1 MVLDGRSIRLE
12 VTDIDTYNR
21 RNWRDGRL
29 RSQKAKLDA
38 DKLELGTMS
47 TPSMLISEWQT
58 TEDVEVSFNYKMRN
72 MQVFFSHNREKYR
85 LEFRFKDIDG
95 DIRMFKDG
103 KTYYL
108 TIQLKNAPRYWKQNP
123 KGQRMTKLSWSMSDQ
138 WERITNIPLQ
148 AYVPA
153 SKTRAP
159 LMPIGPP
166 NGINIGQWVVYHL
179 TITPPHKSMDQ
190 FRQVIDEAANY
201 NLLPR
206 TPLQLNT
213 PLTVRPASQLAK
225 PMNHIGRARFLPF
238 NVLYMLECVVQ
249 ARFLNEY
256 NLDEPFYD
264 ILKKLDPDISC
275 RIMEIFMNTRKRIW
289 NPVREFHDTWDRLG
303 LQLLKPRK
311 VPAQYAFIRK
321 FLITP
326 STMYPQ
332 IPNIETTNRVVRHF
346 HQHADRFARVQF
358 IDDSLGRIG
367 GSNRGFSNEAIY
379 NRIFDVLQNG
389 IQVGARRYE
398 FLAFSSSQLREHG
411 CWFFAPTKD
420 LRANHIRAW
429 MGNFSHVRIVAKH
442 SARMGQVMMTLL
454 LRSQCKTKSNI
465 II

>member
-1 MVLDGRSIRLE
+1 
-12 VTDIDTYNR
+12 
-21 RNWRDGRL
+21 
-29 RSQKAKLDA
+29 
-38 DKLELGTMS
+38 
-47 TPSMLISEWQT
+47 
-58 TEDVEVSFNYKMRN
+58 
-72 MQVFFSHNREKYR
+72 
-85 LEFRFKDIDG
+85 
-95 DIRMFKDG
+95 
-103 KTYYL
+103 
-108 TIQLKNAPRYWKQNP
+108 
-123 KGQRMTKLSWSMSDQ
+123 
-138 WERITNIPLQ
+138 
-148 AYVPA
+148 
-153 SKTRAP
+153 
-159 LMPIGPP
+159 
-166 NGINIGQWVVYHL
+166 
-179 TITPPHKSMDQ
+179 
-190 FRQVIDEAANY
+190 
-201 NLLPR
+201 
-206 TPLQLNT
+206 
-213 PLTVRPASQLAK
+213 
-225 PMNHIGRARFLPF
+225 
-238 NVLYMLECVVQ
+238 
-249 ARFLNEY
+249 
-256 NLDEPFYD
+256 
-264 ILKKLDPDISC
+264 
-275 RIMEIFMNTRKRIW
+275 
-289 NPVREFHDTWDRLG
+289 
-303 LQLLKPRK
+303 